1 MLSVEVLIAASRNRV
16 IGINGALPWG
26 MVLRRDLARFKEMT
40 QGGILIMGRKTWDSL
55 PTKPLPGRKHIVIT
69 TRPDHHN
76 AAHAAISDSTRFC
89 KLPDFADV
97 ARGFGAFHEARIT
110 AFVIGGQQILTH
122 FMHYAHALNI
132 TWVDMRV
139 PINSTE
145 SIAMLPPIPEA
156 FALTS
161 YDAFEGEDGEDG
173 EDGQESGSASGSTP
187 AYEFLVYERNPKL
200 KVLANEGV
208 YLNLMR
214 EIMTYGTDR
223 PDRTGTGT
231 VAVFGRQLR
240 FDISRYVPILTTK
253 FVSWKACLRELLWFL
268 RGSTDSRELS
278 RQGVRIWEGNSSR
291 SFLDSRGLGGLP
303 EGDIGAGYGFQWR
316 HFGAGYRTCEDDYEG
331 EGVDQINNV
340 VRSLREDPFGRRHVV
355 SAWNPAAQHLM
366 ALPPCHVLFQFYVNA
381 PAHASSAPTLSCH
394 LYQRSVDCFLGLPF
408 NILSYTLLTHII
420 ARRAGLGGVGEL
432 IISTGDTHIYRDH
445 LGKAR
450 EQLSRRPYPPPV
462 LDMHPD
468 VATIDLK
475 DLDESHFELHGYF
488 HHEPIAAKMSV

>member
-1 MLSVEVLIAASRNRV
+1 MLSVEVVIAASRNRV

-26 MVLRRDLARFKEMT
+26 MVLKHDLAHFRDLTK
-40 QGGILIMGRKTWDSL
+40 GNILIMGRKTWDSL

-69 TRPDHHN
+69 TRPDHYN
-76 AAHAAISDSTRFC
+76 AVHATISDSTRFC

-97 ARGFGAFHEARIT
+97 ARSFGAFSETRIT
-110 AFVIGGQQILTH
+110 AFVIGGQQILTR
-122 FMHYAHALNI
+122 FMQYAHVLNI
-132 TWVDMRV
+132 TWVDLRI
-139 PINSTE
+139 PIHSSE

-156 FALTS
+156 FALTG
-161 YDAFEGEDGEDG
+161 YEAVEAVP
-173 EDGQESGSASGSTP
+173 ESTVAAAVP
-187 AYEFLVYERNPKL
+187 AYEFLVYERNPNL
-200 KVLANEGV
+200 KVLGNEGV

-214 EIMTYGTDR
+214 EILTYGTDR

-231 VAVFGRQLR
+231 VGVFGRQLR

-291 SFLDSRGLGGLP
+291 SFLDSRSLRGLP

-340 VRSLREDPFGRRHVV
+340 VRSLREDPFGRRHVI

-366 ALPPCHVLFQFYVNA
+366 ALPPCHVLFQFYVNS
-381 PAHASSAPTLSCH
+381 PAHPSLAPTLSCH

-408 NILSYTLLTHII
+408 NILSYSLLTHII

-445 LGKAR
+445 LVKVR

-462 LDMHPD
+462 LEIHPD
-468 VATIDLK
+468 VATVDLN
-475 DLDESHFELHGYF
+475 DLDESHFRLHGYF